1 MVEWHFNDTMVGIVG
16 SLLVEGPRQQLELFW
31 QKKQLAPVEARLLN
45 IAMVDAMFEELP
57 LSSQSE
63 RFEPEMLRTSIVRV
77 RGMVMR

>member
-1 MVEWHFNDTMVGIVG
+1 MA
-16 SLLVEGPRQQLELFW
+16 
-31 QKKQLAPVEARLLN
+31 KKQLAPVEARLLN